1 VKIGE
6 TVNRALLQSVL
17 RIVEVEES
25 ANDPTLLDAYRNRRD
40 DAAFGQ
46 LVKRYARL
54 VWHVCRNLTRCDAD
68 AEDAFQATF
77 LVLARNAGKIARP
90 ERLGS
95 WLHGVAC
102 RVCSK
107 ARREAG
113 RRKVRERAVANGEA
127 TNGVTDSKWDQALAA
142 VHEELAGM
150 PEIYRLPFVLC
161 CLEGKGTTEAA
172 SQLGWKLGT
181 LSGRLTRAKDLLIA
195 RLESRGIAVGAVA
208 AAAFTV
214 GTTNAP
220 AAIVVSASSIA
231 SGTTIPGSILYLSQG
246 VIGMSFHRIK
256 LLAAAIMLTGGLGI
270 GLGTTWLANAQDPA
284 KPLLKEISDPRNANL
299 LGDVVNQA
307 TLDIPNP
314 NKKWEYYYNPK
325 HDGRANGIKP
335 SEFEQLL
342 ADLEPYGWEFVGE
355 IKMRVASTSGGE
367 PAGTGGV
374 SLPTYVF
381 RRPVKSPVELQR
393 MAKLDQR
400 KDVSNTLQMQSV
412 WGCAGTHF
420 SLRGTDCRTC
430 HQVPQGEGSLNK
442 PQTPDANQT
451 TFNHVQQDFKAS
463 FQSALTVIDQQQKKI
478 AVLEAALQAR
488 NVPLAKPVISHRFSS
503 KELSID
509 ASEMKLILDRIAPKI
524 GFADFR
530 TGVIE
535 SDGGESNLDIS
546 GTPESI
552 EWAKSLIQ
560 TLAGKTDPVKPVRP

>member
-1 VKIGE
+1 
-6 TVNRALLQSVL
+6 VNRALLQSVL

-25 ANDPTLLDAYRNRRD
+25 TNDSMLLDAYRNSRN

-77 LVLARNAGKIARP
+77 LVLARNAGKIAKP

-113 RRKVRERAVANGEA
+113 RRNKRERAVANGEA
-127 TNGVTDSKWDQALAA
+127 SNNVTDSKWDQALAA

-172 SQLGWKLGT
+172 NQLGWKLGT

-195 RLESRGIAVGAVA
+195 RLESRGIAIGAVA

-220 AAIVVSASSIA
+220 ASIVGNAASIA

-246 VIGMSFHRIK
+246 VIGMNFHRIK

-284 KPLLKEISDPRNANL
+284 KPKTPEVDGKLNINSLTAIV
-299 LGDVVNQA
+299 DVPASTDSKPV
-307 TLDIPNP
+307 
-314 NKKWEYYYNPK
+314 KKWEYYYNPK

-342 ADLEPYGWEFVGE
+342 ADMEPYGWEFVGE
-355 IKMRVASTSGGE
+355 VNMRVATPAGGD
-367 PAGTGGV
+367 PSGTGGV
-374 SLPTYVF
+374 TLPIYVF
-381 RRPVKSPVELQR
+381 RRPVKTDQELLDMLKEDREGKANPTKNQIKQVIQPSNSPLNQMAQKMLDQQIADAEALRIRNLEVELAQLKSKR
-393 MAKLDQR
+393 AKQV
-400 KDVSNTLQMQSV
+400 DVVYKQ
-412 WGCAGTHF
+412 
-420 SLRGTDCRTC
+420 
-430 HQVPQGEGSLNK
+430 
-442 PQTPDANQT
+442 AN
-451 TFNHVQQDFKAS
+451 
-463 FQSALTVIDQQQKKI
+463 L
-478 AVLEAALQAR
+478 
-488 NVPLAKPVISHRFSS
+488 PL
-503 KELSID
+503 D
-509 ASEMKLILDRIAPKI
+509 ASEIQDILQRIAPKI
-524 GFADFR
+524 GIKNLRVVANQ
-530 TGVIE
+530 
-535 SDGGESNLDIS
+535 SDGGSLTLVGDA
-546 GTPESI
+546 ESI
-552 EWAKSLIQ
+552 EWAKRLIQ
-560 TLAGKTDPVKPVRP
+560 TLSGTTDPVKPVKP